1 MKLLEGKCGIVTGA
15 GQGIGRAVAKGLA
28 KQGAKVVVA
37 ELNHD
42 NGATVANDIKAAGGI
57 ALAIPTDVS
66 NEDSVENMVS
76 ETLRAF
82 ETIDI
87 LVNNAAIFPASSV
100 AEMQIDEWEQVLRTN
115 LTGTFFCSRAAM
127 PTMKSKKAGRIIN
140 FTSGRALEGSKQGAH
155 YAASKGGIIG
165 FTKSLA
171 LELAPHGITV
181 NSVAPGMILTG
192 MNAAARSD
200 PAILAAAEA
209 QIPARRAG
217 LPADIAAMVR
227 FLCSDAASYCTG
239 STHFVDGGWMLA
251 WPPV

>member
-1 MKLLEGKCGIVTGA
+1 MKLLDGKCAIVTGA

-28 KQGAKVVVA
+28 KQGARVIVA
-37 ELNHD
+37 ELNRD
-42 NGATVANDIKAAGGI
+42 NGATVAKDIDAAGDV
-57 ALAIPTDVS
+57 ALAIHTDVS
-66 NEDSVENMVS
+66 NEDSVKNMIS

-100 AEMQIDEWEQVLRTN
+100 AEMKNDEWENVLRTN
-115 LTGTFFCSRAAM
+115 LTGTLFCSRAVM

-140 FTSGRALEGSKQGAH
+140 FTSGRALEGSKHGAH

-181 NSVAPGMILTG
+181 NSICPGAIDTPQPKAHVKSEAEFYAKAAKIPLGRVGQPEDLVGPVLFLASDWSSYVTGQMIVVNG
-192 MNAAARSD
+192 
-200 PAILAAAEA
+200 
-209 QIPARRAG
+209 
-217 LPADIAAMVR
+217 
-227 FLCSDAASYCTG
+227 G
-239 STHFVDGGWMLA
+239 SIMW
-251 WPPV
+251 

>member
-1 MKLLEGKCGIVTGA
+1 MKLLEGKCAIVTGA

-140 FTSGRALEGSKQGAH
+140 FTSGRALEGSKHGAH

-181 NSVAPGMILTG
+181 NSICPGAIDTPQPKAHVKSEAEFYAKAAKIPVGRVGQPEDLVGPVLFLASDWSSYVTGQMIVVNG
-192 MNAAARSD
+192 
-200 PAILAAAEA
+200 
-209 QIPARRAG
+209 
-217 LPADIAAMVR
+217 
-227 FLCSDAASYCTG
+227 G
-239 STHFVDGGWMLA
+239 SIMW
-251 WPPV
+251 